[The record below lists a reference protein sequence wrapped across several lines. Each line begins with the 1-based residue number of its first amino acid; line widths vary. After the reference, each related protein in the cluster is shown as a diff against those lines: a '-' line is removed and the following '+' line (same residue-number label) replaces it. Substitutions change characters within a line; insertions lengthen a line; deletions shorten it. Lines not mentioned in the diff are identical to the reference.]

1 MIASGSGHFNA
12 TTRFTWNAFGL
23 PLTVTDPMGAVTRNA
38 YDSSNNLTSVI
49 RDAGTGRLNQTTSYT
64 FNARGDP
71 LTATNALG
79 NTTTSTYDDARRVTT
94 VTHSSSEI

>member
-1 MIASGSGHFNA
+1 
-12 TTRFTWNAFGL
+12 
-23 PLTVTDPMGAVTRNA
+23 MGVLTRND
-38 YDSSNNLTSVI
+38 YDGSNNLTSVT

-71 LTATNALG
+71 LTVTNALG
-79 NTTTSTYDDARRVTT
+79 NTTASTYDDARRVTT